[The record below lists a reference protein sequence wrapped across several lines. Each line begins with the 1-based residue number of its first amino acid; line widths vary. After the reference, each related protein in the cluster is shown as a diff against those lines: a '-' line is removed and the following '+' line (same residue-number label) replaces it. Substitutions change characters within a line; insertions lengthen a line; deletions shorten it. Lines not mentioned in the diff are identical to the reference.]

1 MNIQIYGTKYVKR
14 GQVGDFDWMI
24 QQPNYKN
31 SLFIFNDNEEHHMS
45 MRRGGGNAVIR
56 PYNRYN
62 PSVINPLSAG
72 IPTGTMLRG
81 GYDFLTSENQKVIDD
96 AINEIIEL
104 IKLHEYD
111 SIYYSVGPDNVLGT
125 GLFKVDK
132 SVIEYIDKKIHELS
146 VKEVIFL

>member
-1 MNIQIYGTKYVKR
+1 MDIQIYGTKFTKLN
-14 GQVGDFDWMI
+14 QFGDFNWMI
-24 QQPNYKN
+24 QQKNYQN

-45 MRRGGGNAVIR
+45 MRRGAGNAVIR
-56 PYNRYN
+56 PYNRHN
-62 PSVINPLSAG
+62 PTIINPLSSG

-81 GYDFLTSENQKVIDD
+81 GYNFLTSENQKVIDD
-96 AINEIIEL
+96 AIDEIIEL
-104 IKLHEYD
+104 IKSHNYD

>member
-1 MNIQIYGTKYVKR
+1 MNIQIYGTKFTKR
-14 GQVGDFDWMI
+14 GQIGDFDWMI
-24 QQPNYKN
+24 QQPNYQN

-45 MRRGGGNAVIR
+45 MRRGAGNAVIR
-56 PYNRYN
+56 PYNKYN
-62 PSVINPLSAG
+62 SNITIPLSAG

-81 GYDFLTSENQKVIDD
+81 GYNFLTSDAQNVIDNS
-96 AINEIIEL
+96 IKEIIEL

-146 VKEVIFL
+146 IKEVIFL